1 MRRYVFGLLAWMAI
15 ATMYASMWG
24 LAPQTWAAW
33 AWVAVVI
40 LAFIGLLKQRAQ
52 NRALYRQLVQ
62 AQGMAD
68 ALLYSLRA
76 AEDRENLIIS
86 GEVLHREDKR

>member
-24 LAPQTWAAW
+24 LAPQTLAAW
-33 AWVAVVI
+33 AWAAVCI
-40 LAFIGLLKQRAQ
+40 LAAISLLKQRAQ
-52 NRALYRQLVQ
+52 NRALYRQLVR